1 MAVIEVNDQTLRASP
16 LPLQEAGDKE
26 ARGRVL
32 IVAGSREIP
41 GAAVLAATAALRAGA
56 GKVTIGAPA
65 SIAHSVAFAVV
76 ESRVIPLEETPEGGA
91 AGNGGAPLDEL
102 KGRVKAVLIGPGLP
116 YGAATSELAAS
127 LLTKFDGVP
136 TILDA
141 GAMSVVCANPDAPLR
156 FSSAVLMTPHA
167 GEMAALT
174 GKSKESIEAN
184 PEDTALDAARQWNA
198 VVALKGPITFI
209 ATPDARLWRHEGGNF
224 GLATSGSGD
233 VLAGI
238 IGGLAARGTALEAAA
253 LWGVALHARA
263 GERLAGKLGVI
274 GYLARELPGEVPALM
289 AALSEP

>member
-1 MAVIEVNDQTLRASP
+1 VIEVNDQTLRASP